1 MFMFEMNITLVNPM
15 THEKNLDAVLL
26 TFLSSIG
33 YLPRVDPQRDYERAV
48 ESVPYRLFKEC
59 FLLRANREWSV
70 EELIAYLNTTRTT
83 LYRHLNKLKSLDLLD
98 ERQEGMNKLYRL
110 RYGDLARAWNFVE
123 ANVKLAMENY
133 RMMVEHIAKLAEG
146 GRYE

>member
-1 MFMFEMNITLVNPM
+1 MFEINIRIVNPM
-15 THEKNLDAVLL
+15 LHDNNLDSVLV

-33 YLPRVDPQRDYERAV
+33 YMPRVDPQRDFERAIK
-48 ESVPYRLFKEC
+48 SVPYRLFKDC
-59 FLLRANREWSV
+59 FLMRADREWSV

-83 LYRHLNKLKSLDLLD
+83 LYRHLNKLKSMDLLD

-110 RYGDLARAWNFVE
+110 KYGSLEKAWNFVE

-133 RMMVEHIAKLAEG
+133 RLMVEHISKLSEG
-146 GRYE
+146 GENE

>member
-1 MFMFEMNITLVNPM
+1 MFEMNITLLTPM
-15 THEKNLDAVLL
+15 VHERNLDYVLL

-33 YLPRVDPQRDYERAV
+33 YMPRVDPQRDFERAIK
-48 ESVPYRLFKEC
+48 SVPYRLFKEC
-59 FLLRANREWSV
+59 FLLHPDREWSV
-70 EELIAYLNTTRTT
+70 EELLAYLDTTRTT
-83 LYRHLNKLKSLDLLD
+83 LYRHLNKLKSLDILD
-98 ERQEGMNKLYRL
+98 ERQDGMNKMYRL

-133 RMMVEHIAKLAEG
+133 RMMVEHISKLAEG

>member
-1 MFMFEMNITLVNPM
+1 MFEMNITLLTPM
-15 THEKNLDAVLL
+15 VHERNLDYVLL

-33 YLPRVDPQRDYERAV
+33 YMPRVDPQRDFERAIK
-48 ESVPYRLFKEC
+48 SVPYRLFKEC
-59 FLLRANREWSV
+59 FLLHPDREWSV
-70 EELIAYLNTTRTT
+70 EELLAYLDTTRTT
-83 LYRHLNKLKSLDLLD
+83 LYRHLNKLKSLDILD
-98 ERQEGMNKLYRL
+98 ERQDGMNKMYRL

-133 RMMVEHIAKLAEG
+133 RIMVEHISKLAEG